1 MFCESDSYTLTLV
14 LHWETS
20 TLITGAE
27 DGALQ
32 IRDAVLDPLRQP
44 QKVVDVQL
52 YDGYLGGITC
62 LIVGDSRLFI
72 GGANGAIYCAEV
84 PAIGL
89 KITSDAT
96 GRNIACFPRNDCAS
110 MTFISYFLFLK
121 KLANATENRS
131 SCNSSLWSRN
141 MGSES

>member
-1 MFCESDSYTLTLV
+1 MTLV

-44 QKVVDVQL
+44 QKVVDVRL

-62 LIVGDSRLFI
+62 LTVGHDRLFI

-84 PAIGL
+84 PEIGL
-89 KITSDAT
+89 KIASDAA
-96 GRNIACFPRNDCAS
+96 GRQ
-110 MTFISYFLFLK
+110 TTWLL
-121 KLANATENRS
+121 
-131 SCNSSLWSRN
+131 
-141 MGSES
+141 

>member
-1 MFCESDSYTLTLV
+1 M

-89 KITSDAT
+89 KITSEAT
-96 GRNIACFPRNDCAS
+96 GRNIGCFHRNDCAS
-110 MTFISYFLFLK
+110 RTFMSYYLFLK
-121 KLANATENRS
+121 KLANATENRR
-131 SCNSSLWSRN
+131 SCNSVQSVN
-141 MGSES
+141 H